1 MRGNSRAGEQHGPLA
16 GVSPRSGRDRER
28 GHPELSVSSYAF
40 VPPRPPVLGTLA
52 QKGGSMCPRVRT
64 AHRHLSRQAVR
75 LKLPPAQ
82 GSLRLLLDAERA
94 PVDPGTDNC
103 WPPQKKA
110 KEKRQENSHEWGERS
125 QRWEAENASSF
136 SQNRGAAS
144 SSVFGQP
151 QSGSL
156 PCSLSTQ
163 LIRRTSLKQR
173 LDTLEVAAKHGG
185 TLT

>member
-1 MRGNSRAGEQHGPLA
+1 
-16 GVSPRSGRDRER
+16 
-28 GHPELSVSSYAF
+28 
-40 VPPRPPVLGTLA
+40 
-52 QKGGSMCPRVRT
+52 MCPRVRT

-163 LIRRTSLKQR
+163 LIRRTSLKRR